1 MISDADI
8 DQAVDELVERYGANA
23 ISVAR
28 DRVDEFSAKQDQ
40 PGVNVVDG
48 VVDDQHIG
56 LDIQHT
62 ELEVHQVLPAAV
74 TGDSGV
80 DHLDLIETRFDEQG
94 LE

>member
-40 PGVNVVDG
+40 PGVNVALRV
-48 VVDDQHIG
+48 
-56 LDIQHT
+56 LSAL
-62 ELEVHQVLPAAV
+62 ELRL
-74 TGDSGV
+74 G
-80 DHLDLIETRFDEQG
+80 I
-94 LE
+94 